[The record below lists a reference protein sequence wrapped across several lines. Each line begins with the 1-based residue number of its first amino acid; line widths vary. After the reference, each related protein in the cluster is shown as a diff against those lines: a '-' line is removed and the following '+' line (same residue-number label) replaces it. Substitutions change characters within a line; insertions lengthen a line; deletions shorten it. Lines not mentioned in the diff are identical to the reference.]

1 VLFALAFIP
10 QFLVGGLTA
19 ILVGNPTIDYHVNNS
34 YFVLATSTTRSWPAA
49 FSASYRGEHLIGVN
63 TAFISFFILGYD
75 GVPRWMATYPA
86 GAGFTTLSL
95 ISSIGAGIIG
105 LSMMIFAYNLW
116 ISAGSASP
124 RLPIPGRARR
134 WNGSPVLLRRGTTS
148 PWPTP
153 YPGSA
158 ATHRC
163 STCERTPGRAGRG
176 STSSGMRRRDAGL
189 RPGPAGLAGPAP

>member
-1 VLFALAFIP
+1 
-10 QFLVGGLTA
+10 
-19 ILVGNPTIDYHVNNS
+19 
-34 YFVLATSTTRSWPAA
+34 
-49 FSASYRGEHLIGVN
+49 VN

-163 STCERTPGRAGRG
+163 STCERTPGRAGPGFDIVRYCAAA
-176 STSSGMRRRDAGL
+176 TLVFALALLAWRARRRNREPLGRGL
-189 RPGPAGLAGPAP
+189 RVPARPAGSPRGANLAVPGSDPEVRSGQW